1 MSTPWEASNVTVLVL
16 DAGNSIIKGKT
27 PGKDG
32 EVSFTHAIRKLT
44 EAQYDEILVRARGN
58 PPLSF
63 FRLNGQ
69 PYVIGEEAER
79 FGEVTRRSGA
89 ARYTADYYSVCL
101 AAALVRLFQD
111 GLTIELFASHP
122 PGDIAY
128 REDLMRA
135 ALGEHV
141 VEAGQKTIHFRVTYA
156 NTFDEPVGGLM
167 NVMLNE
173 DGRSYARSEIN
184 DGRSLVIDIGG
195 HTTDWLA
202 VNPGG
207 EPDYSLA
214 QSTPIGI
221 HIALKEFERSF
232 RANNRDVTKDVTTLP
247 PDRVREALRT
257 GRFVGGGKTY
267 RCDSEA
273 REATSVLLN
282 RIADTYQNVAGGPLP
297 WDSIILTGGGSA
309 ILYDRLV
316 PILKHQRV
324 LLADDAGSIH
334 MANVRGGLK
343 LYRLYEMLNLL

>member
-1 MSTPWEASNVTVLVL
+1 VTVLVL

-27 PGKDG
+27 TAKDG
-32 EVSFTHAIRKLT
+32 EVSFPHAIRKLT
-44 EAQYDEILVRARGN
+44 ETQYNEILTRAIGE
-58 PPLSF
+58 PTTSF
-63 FRLNGQ
+63 FKLGDQ
-69 PYVIGEEAER
+69 AYVVGEEAER
-79 FGEVTRRSGA
+79 FGEVARRSGA

-101 AAALVRLFQD
+101 AATLIRLFGE
-111 GLTIELFASHP
+111 GLTVELFASHP

-128 REDLMRA
+128 RDDLMRA
-135 ALGEHV
+135 ALGEHQI
-141 VEAGQKTIHFRVTYA
+141 EQGKKSYQFRVVYA

-173 DGRSYARSEIN
+173 DGRTYAHSEIN
-184 DGRSLVIDIGG
+184 EGRSLVIDVGG

-207 EPDYSLA
+207 EVDYSLA

-221 HIALKEFERSF
+221 ETALREFERSF
-232 RANNRDVTKDVTTLP
+232 RANNRDITKDVATLP

-267 RCDSEA
+267 KCEGEA
-273 REATSVLLN
+273 REATSVMLN

-309 ILYDRLV
+309 ILYDQLI

-324 LLADDAGSIH
+324 VLADDSRTIH

-343 LYRLYEMLNLL
+343 LYRLYEMMNLL